1 MTANNDLYNKSSGP
15 SHQHPDVN
23 VCVCVC
29 PIISVF
35 SMESVSM
42 ESNQRLTDKT
52 TKPTNLIFC
61 SYLCVMECV
70 FLYVVSSSIWYEV
83 LYTIYTRGESNAM
96 NIYWVV
102 RDCWV
107 CACSKTRLSSINA
120 CTTWRWASA
129 TLSCTQILV
138 ITRKSWL
145 IFLLFW

>member
-23 VCVCVC
+23 VFVCVC

-70 FLYVVSSSIWYEV
+70 FLYVVSSSIRYEV

-96 NIYWVV
+96 NIY
-102 RDCWV
+102 
-107 CACSKTRLSSINA
+107 
-120 CTTWRWASA
+120 
-129 TLSCTQILV
+129 
-138 ITRKSWL
+138 
-145 IFLLFW
+145 